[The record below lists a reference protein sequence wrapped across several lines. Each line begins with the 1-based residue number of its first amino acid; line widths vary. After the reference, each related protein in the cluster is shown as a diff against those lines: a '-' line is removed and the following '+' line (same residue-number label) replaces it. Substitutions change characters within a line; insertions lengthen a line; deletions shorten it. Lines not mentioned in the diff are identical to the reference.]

1 MTSQSPLVLCLFRV
15 WSSSN
20 ILSYE
25 NLEKKIWPRNS
36 YGQILFLSI
45 SLIMI
50 HSKDDPARSKEDLA
64 CKRKHSK
71 DDPARSKED
80 LACKRMRSK
89 EDLAGKRMLSKD
101 DLARSFLFQL

>member
-1 MTSQSPLVLCLFRV
+1 MTSQSPLVLCLFRI

-20 ILSYE
+20 FLSYE
-25 NLEKKIWPRNS
+25 NLEKNIWLRNS

-50 HSKDDPARSKEDLA
+50 HSKN
-64 CKRKHSK
+64 
-71 DDPARSKED
+71 DPARSKED

-89 EDLAGKRMLSKD
+89 EDRAGKRVLSKD
-101 DLARSFLFQL
+101 GRARSFVFLL

>member
-1 MTSQSPLVLCLFRV
+1 MTSQSPLVRC
-15 WSSSN
+15 WSSSS

-25 NLEKKIWPRNS
+25 NLEKKIWPQNS

-50 HSKDDPARSKEDLA
+50 
-64 CKRKHSK
+64 HSK

-101 DLARSFLFQL
+101 DLARSFFVQL